1 MRSSVRRSV
10 ASITAAAMLAGCVS
24 TQAGRIGV
32 DDGRDACRAFVVQL
46 DSTGN
51 FFGEDILRGAA
62 VGGVTGAIAGGGI
75 AAATGRRGS
84 DILAGAAIG
93 ALAGALIGGTAG
105 YLQARQRQAQ
115 DQGALVQAVGGD
127 LRNENRQLEAT
138 QLAFNQLVDCR
149 VNAANRI
156 RADVRAGRL
165 SRDQGQAMMT
175 YQRDLMRR
183 DVALARSIN
192 EKIGTRGGEFDT
204 AIETI
209 APGTKGQVQ
218 ARRAATP
225 TPTTARVSAP
235 IRIRPDGN
243 AAQVGQLAPN
253 ERVTVRPAE
262 GNFAQVE
269 TSSGV
274 VGFVPAS
281 AVGVRG
287 LGSPTAAVSGGR
299 GADGEFRQL
308 AATNIA
314 RRDNF
319 SESVQNADRLAQ
331 GQGFELA
338 GA

>member
-1 MRSSVRRSV
+1 MRIPLRRSV

-32 DDGRDACRAFVVQL
+32 DDGRDACRAYVVQL

-62 VGGVTGAIAGGGI
+62 IGAGTGAIAGGVL

-93 ALAGALIGGTAG
+93 ALAGGLIGGTAG

-149 VNAANRI
+149 VNVANRV
-156 RADVRAGRL
+156 RQDVRARRI
-165 SRDQGQAMMT
+165 SRDQGMALLT
-175 YQRDLMRR
+175 YQRDLLRR
-183 DVALARSIN
+183 DVALARTIN
-192 EKIGTRGGEFDT
+192 EKIGTRGAEFDT

-209 APGTKGQVQ
+209 APGTKQAVA
-218 ARRAATP
+218 ARRTVAP
-225 TPTTARVSAP
+225 RPTTARVSAP
-235 IRIRPDGN
+235 IRIRPEGG
-243 AAQVGQLAPN
+243 APQIGQLSSN
-253 ERVTVRPAE
+253 EQVTVRPAE
-262 GNFAQVE
+262 GNFALVE

-274 VGFVPAS
+274 RGYVPAS

-287 LGSPTAAVSGGR
+287 LGSPTAGVGGR
-299 GADGEFRQL
+299 GQEGEFRQL

-319 SESVQNADRLAQ
+319 ADSVQNAERLAQ

-338 GA
+338 G

>member
-1 MRSSVRRSV
+1 MRAKLRRSV
-10 ASITAAAMLAGCVS
+10 ASVTAAAMLAGCVS
-24 TQAGRIGV
+24 TQASRIGV
-32 DDGRDACRAFVVQL
+32 DDGRDACRAQVVAL
-46 DSTGN
+46 DSTGD

-62 VGGVTGAIAGGGI
+62 IGAGTGAIAGGLL

-93 ALAGALIGGTAG
+93 AVAGGIIGGTAG
-105 YLQARQRQAQ
+105 YIQARQRQAQ
-115 DQGALVQAVGGD
+115 DQAGLMMAVGGD
-127 LRNENRQLEAT
+127 LRAENAQLDRT

-149 VNAANRI
+149 VLQAQRI
-156 RADVRAGRL
+156 RNDVRGGRL
-165 SRDQGQAMMT
+165 SRDQGLSLLS

-192 EKIGTRGGEFDT
+192 EKIGTRGAEFDT

-209 APGTKGQVQ
+209 APGTKQ
-218 ARRAATP
+218 AVTGARVSQP
-225 TPTTARVSAP
+225 QPVSARVSAP
-235 IRIRPDGN
+235 IRIRPEGN
-243 AAQVGQLAPN
+243 SPQIGQLNAQ
-253 ERVTVRPAE
+253 EQVTVRPAE
-262 GNFAQVE
+262 GNFALVE

-274 VGFVPAS
+274 RGYVPAS

-287 LGSPTAAVSGGR
+287 LGSPTAAVGGGR
-299 GADGEFRQL
+299 GQEGEFRQL

-319 SESVQNADRLAQ
+319 AESVQNADRLAQ

-338 GA
+338 G

>member
-1 MRSSVRRSV
+1 MRTKFRRSV
-10 ASITAAAMLAGCVS
+10 ASVTAAAMLAGCVS

-32 DDGRDACRAFVVQL
+32 DDGRDVCRAYVVQL
-46 DSTGN
+46 DSTGD

-62 VGGVTGAIAGGGI
+62 IGAGTGAVAGGLL

-93 ALAGALIGGTAG
+93 ALAGGIIGGTAG

-115 DQGALVQAVGGD
+115 DQAGLMMAVGGD
-127 LRNENRQLEAT
+127 LRNENAQLDRT
-138 QLAFNQLVDCR
+138 QLAFNQLLDCR
-149 VNAANRI
+149 VNTANRI
-156 RADVRAGRL
+156 RQDVRAGRL
-165 SRDQGQAMMT
+165 SRDQGMALMT

-183 DVALARSIN
+183 DAALARAIN
-192 EKIGTRGGEFDT
+192 EKIGTRGAEFDT

-209 APGTKGQVQ
+209 SPGAKQAAQ
-218 ARRAATP
+218 ARRAVAA
-225 TPTTARVSAP
+225 TPTTARVSVP

-243 AAQVGQLAPN
+243 APQVGQLSSR
-253 ERVTVRPAE
+253 EQVTVRPAE
-262 GNFAQVE
+262 GNFARVE

-274 VGFVPAS
+274 VGYVPAS

-287 LGSPTAAVSGGR
+287 LGSPTAGVGGR
-299 GADGEFRQL
+299 GQDGEFRQL

-319 SESVQNADRLAQ
+319 AESVQNADRLAQ
-331 GQGFELA
+331 GSGFELA
-338 GA
+338 G

>member
-1 MRSSVRRSV
+1 MRSTLHRSV
-10 ASITAAAMLAGCVS
+10 ASITAAVMLAGCVS

-46 DSTGN
+46 DSTGD
-51 FFGEDILRGAA
+51 FYGEDILRGAA

-84 DILAGAAIG
+84 DILVGAAIG
-93 ALAGALIGGTAG
+93 ALAGAAIGGTAG
-105 YLQARQRQAQ
+105 YLQARQRQVQ

-149 VNAANRI
+149 VNTANRI
-156 RADVRAGRL
+156 RADVRSGRM
-165 SRDQGQAMMT
+165 SRDQGMALMT

-209 APGTKGQVQ
+209 APGTKGTVQ
-218 ARRAATP
+218 ARRTATP
-225 TPTTARVSAP
+225 QPTSARVSAP
-235 IRIRPDGN
+235 IRIRPDGG
-243 AAQVGQLAPN
+243 AAQIGQLAPN

-287 LGSPTAAVSGGR
+287 LGSPTAGVGGR
-299 GADGEFRQL
+299 GQEGEFRQL

-331 GQGFELA
+331 GQGFELSPA
-338 GA
+338 

>member
-1 MRSSVRRSV
+1 MQSPFRRSV

-24 TQAGRIGV
+24 TQASRIGV

-51 FFGEDILRGAA
+51 FFAEDILRGAA
-62 VGGVTGAIAGGGI
+62 IGAGTGALAGGAIA
-75 AAATGRRGS
+75 AASGRRGS
-84 DILAGAAIG
+84 DILVGAAIG
-93 ALAGALIGGTAG
+93 AIAGGVIGGTAG

-115 DQGALVQAVGGD
+115 SQGALVQAVAGD
-127 LRNENRQLEAT
+127 LQNENRQLAAT

-149 VNAANRI
+149 VNVANRV

-165 SRDQGQAMMT
+165 SREQGMAMLA

-183 DVALARSIN
+183 DVALAQSIN

-204 AIETI
+204 AIETL
-209 APGTKGQVQ
+209 APGTKQAVQ
-218 ARRAATP
+218 ARRAVAA

-235 IRIRPDGN
+235 IRIRPEAN
-243 AAQVGQLAPN
+243 APQIGQLSSN
-253 ERVTVRPAE
+253 EQVTVRPAE
-262 GNFAQVE
+262 GNFALVE

-274 VGFVPAS
+274 RGYVPAS

-287 LGSPTAAVSGGR
+287 LGSPTAAVGGGR
-299 GADGEFRQL
+299 GAEGEFRQL

-314 RRDNF
+314 RRDSF
-319 SESVQNADRLAQ
+319 AESVQNADRLAQ

-338 GA
+338 G

>member
-1 MRSSVRRSV
+1 MQSPLRRSV

-62 VGGVTGAIAGGGI
+62 IGAGTGALAGGAI

-84 DILAGAAIG
+84 DILAGALIG
-93 ALAGALIGGTAG
+93 AVAGGVIGGTAG
-105 YLQARQRQAQ
+105 YLTARQRQAQ
-115 DQGALVQAVGGD
+115 NQGALVQAVAGD
-127 LRNENRQLEAT
+127 LQNENRQLAAT

-149 VNAANRI
+149 VNVANRV
-156 RADVRAGRL
+156 RADVRSGRM
-165 SRDQGQAMMT
+165 SRDQGMAMLT

-183 DVALARSIN
+183 DVALAQSIN

-204 AIETI
+204 AIETL
-209 APGTKGQVQ
+209 APGTKQTVQ
-218 ARRAATP
+218 ARRAVAA

-235 IRIRPDGN
+235 IRIRPEGN
-243 AAQVGQLAPN
+243 APQIGQLSSN
-253 ERVTVRPAE
+253 EQVTVRPAE
-262 GNFAQVE
+262 GNFALVE
-269 TSSGV
+269 TASGV
-274 VGFVPAS
+274 RGYVPAS
-281 AVGVRG
+281 SVGVRG
-287 LGSPTAAVSGGR
+287 LGSPTAGVGGR
-299 GADGEFRQL
+299 GQEGEFRQL

-314 RRDNF
+314 RRDSF
-319 SESVQNADRLAQ
+319 TESVQNADRLAQ

-338 GA
+338 G

>member
-1 MRSSVRRSV
+1 MRSSIRRSV
-10 ASITAAAMLAGCVS
+10 ATVTAAAMLAGCVS

-32 DDGRDACRAFVVQL
+32 DDGRDVCRAQVVAL
-46 DSTGN
+46 DSTGD

-62 VGGVTGAIAGGGI
+62 IGAGTGAIAGGLI

-93 ALAGALIGGTAG
+93 ALAGGIIGGVGG
-105 YLQARQRQAQ
+105 YIQARQRQAS
-115 DQGALVQAVGGD
+115 DQASLMMAVGGD
-127 LRNENRQLEAT
+127 LRAENAQIDRT

-149 VNAANRI
+149 VNAASRI

-165 SRDQGQAMMT
+165 SRDQGMAMMA

-183 DVALARSIN
+183 DVALAQAIN
-192 EKIGTRGGEFDT
+192 QKIGTRGSEFDT

-209 APGTKGQVQ
+209 APGTKQAVT
-218 ARRAATP
+218 ARRAVSAQ
-225 TPTTARVSAP
+225 PTTARVSAP
-235 IRIRPDGN
+235 IRIRPEGG
-243 AAQVGQLAPN
+243 APQIGQLAPQ

-262 GNFAQVE
+262 GNFALVE

-274 VGFVPAS
+274 RGYVPAS

-287 LGSPTAAVSGGR
+287 LGTESAGGR
-299 GADGEFRQL
+299 GQDGEFRQL

-338 GA
+338 G

>member
-1 MRSSVRRSV
+1 MRSSLRRPI
-10 ASITAAAMLAGCVS
+10 ASITAAVMLAGCVS

-32 DDGRDACRAFVVQL
+32 DDGRDACRAYVVQL
-46 DSTGN
+46 DSTGD
-51 FFGEDILRGAA
+51 FYGEDILRGAA
-62 VGGVTGAIAGGGI
+62 IGAGTGAIAGGLL

-93 ALAGALIGGTAG
+93 ALAGGIVGGVGG
-105 YLQARQRQAQ
+105 YISARQRQAQ

-156 RADVRAGRL
+156 RADVRSGRM
-165 SRDQGQAMMT
+165 SRDQGMALMT

-183 DVALARSIN
+183 DVALAQQIN
-192 EKIGTRGGEFDT
+192 TKIGTRGGEFDT

-209 APGTKGQVQ
+209 SPGTKQAVQ
-218 ARRAATP
+218 ARRTVAR

-235 IRIRPDGN
+235 IRIRPDAG
-243 AAQVGQLAPN
+243 AAEIGQLSRN
-253 ERVTVRPAE
+253 EAVTVSPAQ
-262 GNFAQVE
+262 GNFARVE

-274 VGFVPAS
+274 VGYVPAS
-281 AVGVRG
+281 SVGVRG
-287 LGSPTAAVSGGR
+287 LGSPEAGVGGR
-299 GADGEFRQL
+299 GQDGEFRQL
-308 AATNIA
+308 AASNIA

-319 SESVQNADRLAQ
+319 SESVATADRLAQ
-331 GQGFELA
+331 GQGFELSS
-338 GA
+338 G